1 MTLSYRKIWEAHYGP
16 IPKDQIYDIHHI
28 DGDRSNNDISNL
40 RLVTPREHYDIH
52 YAQGDW
58 AACYILAQQR
68 LNKNLLNVTPEEL
81 SNLASKAAK
90 KRVANG
96 THHFLIGGPRE
107 DLKGDNN
114 PMRRPDVAKKLS
126 DKTAGVKKSKKHCD
140 AMKKGAKHRPLISCI
155 FCKIVTTG
163 QNFKKWHGD
172 YCLANPDHKLKNRI
186 TNFTINNPSSI
197 KKQCEHCNK
206 IISSPNYSR
215 YHGDKCK
222 EKNNVL
228 C

>member
-68 LNKNLLNVTPEEL
+68 LNKNLLNVTTEEL

-114 PMRRPDVAKKLS
+114 PMRRPDVAKKQGDTMRGIPKPESHVLS
-126 DKTAGVKKSKKHCD
+126 MKLSAQKRAQRKITCEYCKKSMND
-140 AMKKGAKHRPLISCI
+140 L
-155 FCKIVTTG
+155 
-163 QNFKKWHGD
+163 NYNKWHG
-172 YCLANPDHKLKNRI
+172 KN
-186 TNFTINNPSSI
+186 
-197 KKQCEHCNK
+197 
-206 IISSPNYSR
+206 
-215 YHGDKCK
+215 CK
-222 EKNNVL
+222 GNTNVL